1 MANKVTIVI
10 DANGKAY
17 IDNMQKVEEST
28 EKLETSTGGLTGKIK
43 KHWLEASAAIYGAV
57 KALQGAW
64 NLAEQAAQYE
74 QSRAAFRS
82 MVEGMGHDAE
92 QVFGRL
98 RTLSAGMIDN
108 KSLTEAANRA
118 MSLQIPVEK
127 LGDLMLVARAKARDM
142 GISTTQAF
150 NDLATGIGRGSPMII
165 DNLGLTL
172 RLGEA
177 NEAMARSLGKSV
189 EELSAKDQ
197 KLAILNSTLEAGREA
212 LSRHNLEVLT
222 AKEKMEKLTA
232 TIGNLK
238 LMVGAFIVK
247 GGIALYG
254 IFQGAAAA
262 ALFLAG
268 GIFKM
273 ISALSKLSDWLGITS
288 GATQRWEMDAEAA
301 FAAADDLAKQ
311 SQENLK
317 TLFESSETVMAAY
330 AASQQQ
336 AKNEGESTSKK
347 IEELNKSLRSEIEKL
362 SDEYNRL
369 TMSASEYAEAQS
381 KSLVAK
387 GADIKLVN
395 ELTAAQQKLNEA
407 KAAKEAEVTEARA
420 EERIRSV
427 ALATEK
433 LNASKERQLE
443 LESLELS
450 GQGATT
456 EQVERYVAARERQLE
471 IERAI
476 EEEKSK
482 RQAEQDLVKLKQ
494 ESPYEPSIENFEG
507 DNEIVALQAKYQ
519 QKLGALHDYNAQVIQ
534 AMIDSG
540 ASQQQI
546 FEMYSHLEAET
557 EKKKNELKLSYAA
570 GAAGAMSNIL
580 QNLYT
585 ATGSKNKAMFEAMK
599 VFAIAETVISTYKAA
614 QDAYAWGMK
623 HGGPAAPYLAVASA
637 VAAVAAGMARVQAIK
652 SQQPGS
658 TASISAG
665 GSATPSY
672 GGGSPNAYPV
682 PQRLEPEKRPIAV
695 EVHIYGDVLNSHDE
709 LARIMLPSIQK
720 AVEDNVH

>member
-17 IDNMQKVEEST
+17 IDNMQKVEESN
-28 EKLETSTGGLTGKIK
+28 EKLETSTGRLTGKIK

-336 AKNEGESTSKK
+336 AKNESESTSKK

-369 TMSASEYAEAQS
+369 TMSASEYTEVQR

-395 ELTAAQQKLNEA
+395 ELTAAQQKLNQA

-427 ALATEK
+427 VLATEK

-443 LESLELS
+443 LEGLELA
-450 GQGATT
+450 GQGAAT
-456 EQVERYVAARERQLE
+456 EQVERYIAARERQLE
-471 IERAI
+471 VERTI
-476 EEEKSK
+476 EEEKNK
-482 RQAEQDLVKLKQ
+482 RQAEKDLVKLEQ
-494 ESPYEPSIENFEG
+494 ESPYEPTIENFEG

-540 ASQQQI
+540 ATQQQI
-546 FEMYSHLEAET
+546 LDMYNHLEAET
-557 EKKKNELKLSYAA
+557 EKKKHELKLGYAA
-570 GAAGAMSNIL
+570 DAAGAMSNIL

-599 VFAIAETVISTYKAA
+599 VFAIAETVISTYRGA
-614 QDAYAWGMK
+614 QQAYTALAGIPII
-623 HGGPAAPYLAVASA
+623 GPALG
-637 VAAVAAGMARVQAIK
+637 VAAAAAAIAAGMARVQAIK

-665 GSATPSY
+665 GSANPSY

-695 EVHIYGDVLNSHDE
+695 QVHIYGNVLNNHDQ
-709 LARIMLPSIQK
+709 LARDMIPSIQK
-720 AVEDNVH
+720 ALEDGVH

>member
-17 IDNMQKVEEST
+17 IENMQKVEEST
-28 EKLETSTGGLTGKIK
+28 EKFETSTGGLTGKIK
-43 KHWLEASAAIYGAV
+43 KHWLEVSAAVYGAV

-197 KLAILNSTLEAGREA
+197 KLAILNSTLEAGKEA

-222 AKEKMEKLTA
+222 AKEKMEQLTA

-238 LMVGAFIVK
+238 LMAGAFVVK

-301 FAAADDLAKQ
+301 FAAADDLAKK

-317 TLFESSETVMAAY
+317 TIFESSETVMAAY

-369 TMSASEYAEAQS
+369 TMSASAYSEAQS

-395 ELTAAQQKLNEA
+395 ELTAAQQKFNEA

-427 ALATEK
+427 GVATEK

-507 DNEIVALQAKYQ
+507 DNEIGALQAKYQ

-546 FEMYSHLEAET
+546 FEMYSHLETET

-599 VFAIAETVISTYKAA
+599 VFAIAETVISTYKGA
-614 QDAYAWGMK
+614 QQAYTALASIPIV
-623 HGGPAAPYLAVASA
+623 GPALG
-637 VAAVAAGMARVQAIK
+637 VAAAAAAIAAGMARVQAIK